1 MTHELDNK
9 MGAGATAGAWVIEN
23 GLVVCRVVQVDG
35 ELLWDLRPTNG
46 GVGLSIGPCPVP
58 DLAVAGW
65 LVGWEGT
72 LQVTD
77 RMQADGSRV
86 LRVALEDPRAQ
97 LAAARYFQLFPGQPF
112 VRLWGTLQNQGDL
125 PLVVTESQILSLG
138 VRTASPLVLFHV
150 EQFSWVYRR
159 DFFSQNQVWLVP
171 GKVPAEIRMGSF
183 PSRTWEPTS
192 CAWFALRDGPPDR
205 PGETPRSGQGLVAG
219 IEFNGKSRLRAWAD
233 LESVSITSAVDP
245 LNHHLGPGETF
256 AVPACFVGLYEGDWD
271 QAGYVTQRFAEAYV
285 HPPMPDDRYPWVQ
298 YNSWGYG
305 QDIDE
310 AQQLEAVERSARMG
324 VEVVV
329 LDLGWAA
336 EIGDWRAHPGKFP
349 RGLAP
354 IADRA
359 HELGMKFGVHIPLAQ
374 ANVSSPVARQHPDWL
389 IHTGNDY
396 FGAAPICLG
405 HRPCREWLI
414 GELVRMIDAHHLDY
428 IVHDGEDMVKC
439 CPKTTHTHAPGDSNY
454 ANSEQGL
461 DLVIQT
467 VRQLRPDVVWE
478 NCEDGGCMLTY
489 KMARNY
495 HSTITVDNIA
505 TYATRQGIYGASYPF
520 SPRYSVRYM
529 QDDPTPYTL
538 RSAIFGGPLILMQQV
553 TEWSQDQMVET
564 SRAIEEYK
572 GLRGLVRDAKV
583 VHLLAPRYNVEGIGW
598 GWDAIQAV
606 SANQVHSVVLVY
618 RAVGGP
624 DRQTIRPRGLGADAV
639 YSVHLVDQA
648 TTLELDG
655 AQLERDGLE
664 IALDELSS
672 EVMRFELIA

>member
-1 MTHELDNK
+1 MN
-9 MGAGATAGAWVIEN
+9 AT
-23 GLVVCRVVQVDG
+23 
-35 ELLWDLRPTNG
+35 
-46 GVGLSIGPCPVP
+46 P
-58 DLAVAGW
+58 D
-65 LVGWEGT
+65 E
-72 LQVTD
+72 
-77 RMQADGSRV
+77 
-86 LRVALEDPRAQ
+86 
-97 LAAARYFQLFPGQPF
+97 
-112 VRLWGTLQNQGDL
+112 
-125 PLVVTESQILSLG
+125 
-138 VRTASPLVLFHV
+138 
-150 EQFSWVYRR
+150 
-159 DFFSQNQVWLVP
+159 
-171 GKVPAEIRMGSF
+171 
-183 PSRTWEPTS
+183 
-192 CAWFALRDGPPDR
+192 
-205 PGETPRSGQGLVAG
+205 
-219 IEFNGKSRLRAWAD
+219 
-233 LESVSITSAVDP
+233 
-245 LNHHLGPGETF
+245 
-256 AVPACFVGLYEGDWD
+256 
-271 QAGYVTQRFAEAYV
+271 
-285 HPPMPDDRYPWVQ
+285 RYPWVQ

-305 QDIDE
+305 QEIDE
-310 AQQLEAVERSARMG
+310 AQQLEAVERCARMG

-336 EIGDWRAHPGKFP
+336 QIGDWRAHPGKFP

-374 ANVSSPVARQHPDWL
+374 ANVSSPVAQQHPDWL

-414 GELVRMIDAHHLDY
+414 GELLRMIDAYRLDY
-428 IVHDGEDMVKC
+428 LVHDGEDMVKY
-439 CPKTTHTHAPGDSNY
+439 CPQATHTHAPGDSNY

-461 DLVIQT
+461 DLVVQT
-467 VRQLRPDVVWE
+467 VRQLRPGVVWE

-553 TEWSQDQMVET
+553 TEWSEAQMAET
-564 SRAIEEYK
+564 RAAITEYK
-572 GLRGLVRDAKV
+572 SLRGLVRDAKV

-606 SANQVHSVVLVY
+606 SADQAHSVVLVH

-624 DRQTIRPRGLGADAV
+624 DRMAIRPRGLRPGAIYRV
-639 YSVHLVDQA
+639 LLVDHES
-648 TTLELDG
+648 TV
-655 AQLERDGLE
+655 QLEGEQLTARGLE

-672 EVMRFELIA
+672 EMVRIDLVE